1 MDVGFLIRKQRL
13 KILTLLLESPK
24 TVYQIIRLTGI
35 SPPNLLHSL
44 GLFKKAGIINIEIK
58 GRAKEISLTEK
69 GKQIATHLK
78 AVKELLG
85 G

>member
-1 MDVGFLIRKQRL
+1 MDVSFLIRKQRL
-13 KILTLLLESPK
+13 NILTLLLESPK
-24 TVYQIIRLTGI
+24 TVYQIIRFTGM

-44 GLFKKAGIINIEIK
+44 DILKKAGIINVEIK

-69 GKQIATHLK
+69 GRQIAAHLK